1 MSFRKEKKFRLS
13 ISDMFNLKEELFL
26 GGMEELHEPRFV
38 NSCYFDNYLLSML
51 HESEEGVLPRKKI
64 RIRWYNEDSNFTKET
79 KISSIE
85 GRYKYTEKMN
95 QINTVNEL
103 IKTSIYDQS
112 YGYLLPTLIVSYR
125 REYYTYK
132 DLRITM
138 DNSIKY
144 ADLRK
149 DIHQDYTDDESVME
163 IKTSIETPDDYIEQ
177 VISQPTARFSK
188 YSRGLLKA
196 DGML

>member
-13 ISDMFNLKEELFL
+13 ISDMSNLKEELFQD
-26 GGMEELHEPRFV
+26 GMEELHEPRFV

-64 RIRWYNEDSNFTKET
+64 RIRWYNKDSNFTKET

-103 IKTSIYDQS
+103 KKTNIYDQS

-144 ADLRK
+144 ADMRK
-149 DIHQDYTDDESVME
+149 DIHQDYMDDESVME
-163 IKTSIETPDDYIEQ
+163 IKTSIDIPDDYIEK
-177 VISQPTARFSK
+177 VISQPTSRFSK